1 MNLKNE
7 SKIILIV
14 TCQGLPQPDR
24 PATGAGLRAYGLGEA
39 LKKRGHQVIYSV
51 PEACLDG
58 SRDSFEDWI
67 RYSHNVTD
75 IKDIVTQVS
84 PDVVIFSN
92 WGLACEAAECEVPA
106 VVDINGSLVLENH
119 YRKRGTLLDDTVA
132 KIRAL
137 SKVDLVLAGSETQKT
152 YLTAW
157 CLVAGMDPDT
167 LSIEVV
173 PLSLPPHMPK
183 PQPPEE
189 PIFVMA
195 GYDWPWLDGQSAIEV
210 VSRELERLKRGHLNI
225 YASPPLYT
233 DVLPG
238 EDSSLDP
245 TGSLEV
251 GHLPHVT
258 LHEPVSFDKLV
269 GILSQSSVALDAWGR
284 NLERELAFPTRTV
297 VYLWAGLPVIESA
310 YGELSELIK
319 RYGAGWTVDPCDAPY
334 LADLVRNIV
343 TDPGRLAGP
352 RSNVQR
358 LVTSHLIWDNTIEPL
373 DRFCRSP
380 HINRRPSPL
389 ISTLDRFER
398 DQQTLQHEL
407 EETHQTIRKQEE
419 RISDSRA
426 ECELMGLIHRRP
438 KGFAVLTSPS
448 LAWRRLRRLVF
459 GLPVLAYLF
468 TLTSIGHFLYTLSM
482 WRRRP

>member
-1 MNLKNE
+1 MNLKSE
-7 SKIILIV
+7 GKIILIV
-14 TCQGLPQPDR
+14 TCQGLPRPDR
-24 PATGAGLRAYGLGEA
+24 PTTGAGLRAYGLGEA
-39 LKKRGHQVIYSV
+39 LKERGHQVIYSV

-58 SRDSFEDWI
+58 SRDSFEDWM

-92 WGLACEAAECEVPA
+92 WGLACEAAECEVPV

-119 YRKRGTLLDDTVA
+119 YRKRDRLLDDTLS

-137 SKVDLVLAGSETQKT
+137 SKVDLVLAGSATQKI

-157 CLVAGMDPDT
+157 CLMAGMDPDD

-173 PLSLPPHMPK
+173 PFSLPPNMPE

-210 VSRELERLKRGHLNI
+210 VSCELERLKRGHLNI
-225 YASPPLYT
+225 YTFPPPYT

-238 EDSSLDP
+238 EDSSLDAG
-245 TGSLEV
+245 GSLEV
-251 GHLPHVT
+251 DHLPRVT
-258 LHEPVSFDKLV
+258 LHDPVSFEELT

-343 TDPGRLAGP
+343 TDPGRLTGA
-352 RSNVQR
+352 RANVQR
-358 LVTSHLIWDNTIEPL
+358 LVTDHLIWDNTIEPL
-373 DRFCRSP
+373 DRFCLSP

-389 ISTLDRFER
+389 ISTL
-398 DQQTLQHEL
+398 
-407 EETHQTIRKQEE
+407 RKQEE
-419 RISDSRA
+419 RISESRA

-459 GLPVLAYLF
+459 GVPVLAYLF
-468 TLTSIGHFLYTLSM
+468 TLTSIGHFLYCLSM

>member
-7 SKIILIV
+7 SKIVLIV
-14 TCQGLPQPDR
+14 TCQGLPRPDR

-51 PEACLDG
+51 PRACLDG
-58 SRDSFEDWI
+58 SRDSFEDWM

-75 IKDIVTQVS
+75 IKDIVTEVG

-92 WGLACEAAECEVPA
+92 WGLACEAAECEVPV
-106 VVDINGSLVLENH
+106 VVDINGSLVLENY
-119 YRKRGTLLDDTVA
+119 YRKRDRLLDDTLS
-132 KIRAL
+132 KIRTL

-157 CLVAGMDPDT
+157 CLMAGMDPDT

-173 PLSLPPHMPK
+173 PFSLPPNMPE

-225 YASPPLYT
+225 YTFPPPYT

-245 TGSLEV
+245 AGGLDV
-251 GHLPHVT
+251 ADLPYVT
-258 LHEPVSFDKLV
+258 LHEPVSFDKLI

-319 RYGAGWTVDPCDAPY
+319 RYGAGWTVDPCDTPY
-334 LADLVRNIV
+334 LADLVRNIA

-352 RSNVQR
+352 RANVQR
-358 LVTSHLIWDNTIEPL
+358 LVTDHLIWDNAIEP
-373 DRFCRSP
+373 
-380 HINRRPSPL
+380 
-389 ISTLDRFER
+389 
-398 DQQTLQHEL
+398 
-407 EETHQTIRKQEE
+407 
-419 RISDSRA
+419 
-426 ECELMGLIHRRP
+426 
-438 KGFAVLTSPS
+438 
-448 LAWRRLRRLVF
+448 
-459 GLPVLAYLF
+459 
-468 TLTSIGHFLYTLSM
+468 
-482 WRRRP
+482 